1 MDFPTKLELRGDRV
15 EVPASEARS
24 TIIDIFNRLGCDDE
38 ISQAITD
45 HLIEANLCGV
55 ESHGVMRVM
64 QYAERMRSGA
74 MKTAIRPE
82 VRATKTG
89 ATIVD
94 GGMGSGIP
102 AMLLAYETVAAQA
115 QDAGLAAL
123 SIINTGH
130 TGRHGAYADSAA
142 AQGLLTILSLIHI

>member
-1 MDFPTKLELRGDRV
+1 
-15 EVPASEARS
+15 
-24 TIIDIFNRLGCDDE
+24 
-38 ISQAITD
+38 
-45 HLIEANLCGV
+45 
-55 ESHGVMRVM
+55 MRVM

-102 AMLLAYETVAAQA
+102 AMLLAYETVAA
-115 QDAGLAAL
+115 AGFPMLPGTFVVPERTGSRPCEGILRKDLCMNWQKLADTA
-123 SIINTGH
+123 IF
-130 TGRHGAYADSAA
+130 RHACARR
-142 AQGLLTILSLIHI
+142 